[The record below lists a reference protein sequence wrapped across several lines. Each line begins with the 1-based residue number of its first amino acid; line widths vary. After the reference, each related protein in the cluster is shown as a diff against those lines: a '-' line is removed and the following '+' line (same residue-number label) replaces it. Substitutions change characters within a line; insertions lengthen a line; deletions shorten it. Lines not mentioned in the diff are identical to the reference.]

1 MRQFFHNISIKHK
14 LNLIILTITAAVLLL
29 SASIL
34 VTNEVFSLRK
44 NLSSDLLTLTD
55 VIGINASVGLIFDNR
70 QAAEDNLASLKAK
83 PNIIFAHIFDFEG
96 NLFASYYNPL
106 SVVDDQLPTFSN
118 LNDIFAEHGIN
129 KLSQTESFSF
139 FDNEHLDVFKPIIHD
154 GEMLGTM
161 YIYSD
166 LVELKTRLYWYVS
179 VLVILIPVT
188 LILAFLLASQLQRVI
203 TTPIN
208 DLLKMTTTVSKNKDY
223 SLRAKKLANDE
234 VGSLID
240 GFNDMLLHIEKRTAQ
255 LKAKVE
261 ELTQTRHEL
270 VQSEKMASLGRL
282 VAGFAHELN
291 TPIGVAVGTASLLSE
306 KSKFINQLLEDE
318 EVDEEEL
325 ISALET
331 IDEASKL
338 TLSNLRRAA
347 GLVSSF
353 KRTAVDQTSE
363 QARKFTVKA
372 TIEDVINTLHNKF
385 KRTSIKIQLECPE
398 HLEIYSIPGTLE
410 QIVTNL
416 MMNSLIHGFEEG
428 KHSGHIMIAVHL
440 ENQHLLINYLDT
452 GKGIAPDALEKV
464 FEPFFTTHR
473 AHGGSGLGM
482 YICYNLV
489 TSQLKGTMNCKSTP
503 DNGVNFRILFPV
515 SLEINCKAES

>member
-1 MRQFFHNISIKHK
+1 MRHFFYNLSIKHK
-14 LNLIILTITAAVLLL
+14 LNVIILTISAAVLLL

-34 VTNEVFSLRK
+34 VTNEVFSVK
-44 NLSSDLLTLTD
+44 QNLSSDLLTLAE
-55 VIGINASVGLIFDNR
+55 VMGINASVGLIFDNQ

-83 PNIIFAHIFDFEG
+83 PNIIFAHIFDLDG
-96 NLFASYYNPL
+96 NIFASYYNPL
-106 SVVDDQLPTFSN
+106 SLFNDQLPTMSN
-118 LNDIFAEHGIN
+118 MSDFYAEHGIN
-129 KLSQTESFSF
+129 EFLQTESISF
-139 FDNEHLDVFKPIIHD
+139 FDKEHLDVFKPIIHN
-154 GEMLGTM
+154 GEMLGTV

-166 LVELKTRLYWYVS
+166 LGELKTRLYWYGS
-179 VLVILIPVT
+179 VLVIVIPVA

-208 DLLKMTTTVSKNKDY
+208 DLLKITTTVSKDKDY

-240 GFNDMLLHIEKRTAQ
+240 GFNEMLINVEERTAQ

-270 VQSEKMASLGRL
+270 VQSENMASLGRL

-291 TPIGVAVGTASLLSE
+291 TPIGVAVGTASFLSQ
-306 KSKFINQLLEDE
+306 KSKFINQLLEQE

-325 ISALET
+325 VLALKT
-331 IDEASKL
+331 IDEASEL
-338 TLSNLRRAA
+338 TLSNLRRAV

-363 QARKFTVKA
+363 QIRQFEVKA

-385 KRTSIKIQLECPE
+385 KRTAIKIQLDCPD
-398 HLEIYSIPGTLE
+398 HLEVYSIPGALE
-410 QIVTNL
+410 QILTNL
-416 MMNSLIHGFEEG
+416 MMNSLIHGFKEG
-428 KHSGHIMIAVHL
+428 KHSGNIIIAVHL
-440 ENQHLLINYLDT
+440 KNQHLLINYLDT
-452 GKGIAPDALEKV
+452 GKGIAPDVLEKV

-473 AHGGSGLGM
+473 AHGGSG
-482 YICYNLV
+482 
-489 TSQLKGTMNCKSTP
+489 
-503 DNGVNFRILFPV
+503 
-515 SLEINCKAES
+515 